1 MNPYRGWEIY
11 PQIMFDMA
19 VRLKEEY
26 GNIEWFI
33 AENGMGVE
41 NEGRFKNEEQ
51 IIQDDY
57 RIEFI
62 SEHLKWLLKAIEEG
76 ANCKGYMLWAFT
88 DNVSPINAIKNRY
101 GLVEINLDDN
111 RNRALKKSAYWY
123 KQVIETKEFEAE
135 NDDFY
140 R

>member
-1 MNPYRGWEIY
+1 MNPFRGWEIY
-11 PQIMFDMA
+11 PKIMYDMA
-19 VRLKEEY
+19 KRMQEEY

-41 NEGRFKNEEQ
+41 NEYTFKDNQQ

-62 SEHLKWLLKAIEEG
+62 GEHLKWLIKAVDEG

-88 DNVSPINAIKNRY
+88 DNVSPMNAFKNRY
-101 GLVEINLDDN
+101 GLVEINLDDD
-111 RNRALKKSAYWY
+111 RNRTLKNRL
-123 KQVIETKEFEAE
+123 IGTKM
-135 NDDFY
+135 
-140 R
+140 